1 MVRDW
6 QYCNLCT
13 GETPLIHAA
22 RQGHTDTAKFLIEH
36 GADPSIA
43 SNLGATALHHSA
55 GIGESLSL
63 SLLLSY
69 CLVGILLRYCNILL
83 IVGGLS
89 FFCLLVSVLL
99 SLTHIS

>member
-63 SLLLSY
+63 SRFPITWLAFFY
-69 CLVGILLRYCNILL
+69 AIAI
-83 IVGGLS
+83 
-89 FFCLLVSVLL
+89 FCL
-99 SLTHIS
+99 